1 MGPDMSQI
9 KRPGYKVNGWEFHS
23 KEYNRSKRANNTG
36 VCVLGDCADEL
47 GRAFYGE
54 LEEIIE
60 FNYKGTYG
68 GHINLFK
75 CRWFDSEKG
84 LKVDRHGII
93 DVDVHMSTYQ
103 HAPFV
108 LPTQTSQVY
117 YTRSP
122 GRKRVRPPADW
133 QVVIHIPARTRAQPT
148 ENEVYQEDILRSP
161 STILVEP
168 ENDINLVHSGV
179 EGVEV
184 DRDSLNVP
192 DVVQLFSEV
201 ESEPE
206 EDGEEDDGY
215 ESPPANETDDT
226 STNEEE

>member
-1 MGPDMSQI
+1 MGPDVDQI
-9 KRPGYKVNGWEFHS
+9 RRNGYKVNGWEFHS
-23 KEYNRSKRANNTG
+23 KEYNSSKRTNNTG

-54 LEEIIE
+54 LEEIIA
-60 FNYKGTYG
+60 FHYKGRYG

-75 CRWFDSEKG
+75 CRWFDSDKG

-93 DVDVHMSTYQ
+93 DIDVHMSTYQ

-122 GRKRVRPPADW
+122 GRKRGRPPTDW
-133 QVVIHIPARTRAQPT
+133 QVVIHIPARTRAQPI

-161 STILVEP
+161 STILVEAGT
-168 ENDINLVHSGV
+168 EINLVHSGV
-179 EGVEV
+179 QGDEV
-184 DRDSLNVP
+184 DRNSLNVP
-192 DVVQLFSEV
+192 DVVQLSDP
-201 ESEPE
+201 ESEAE
-206 EDGEEDDGY
+206 EDNEEDDGY
-215 ESPPANETDDT
+215 DSPDNDNT
-226 STNEEE
+226 SDNEEE